1 MPEEEQAQQKEQ
13 KKQEKPTGQTE
24 QVKNEPQDT
33 PASEKKL
40 GGILQ
45 WIILAAVILVFT
57 VAGLV
62 LGRLLNKG
70 PTQAEAQTATQQ
82 ESEQQDK
89 SMDLLL
95 DKAISAK
102 GWYYENLEPVATNL
116 NEPGSTRYVRAALT
130 LEMLPKVD
138 KAKATAFLDERKPI
152 MVNLLNIYF
161 AGLSI
166 EDLNSNKDMRR
177 IQAELLDIFNESLFP
192 DGKPL
197 IKSILFR
204 EFGVQ

>member
-1 MPEEEQAQQKEQ
+1 MPEEEQAKQEEQ
-13 KKQEKPTGQTE
+13 KTQEEPTGQAE
-24 QVKNEPQDT
+24 QVKSESQNT
-33 PASEKKL
+33 PAPEKNS
-40 GGILQ
+40 GGLLQ
-45 WIILAAVILVFT
+45 WIILAAAILVFAA
-57 VAGLV
+57 VGFI

-70 PTQAEAQTATQQ
+70 PVTAEAQTATQQ

-95 DKAISAK
+95 DKAAGTK
-102 GWYYENLEPVATNL
+102 GWYYDLEAVATNL
-116 NEPGSTRYVRAALT
+116 SEPGSTRYVRAALT

-138 KAKATAFLDERKPI
+138 KAKATGFLDERQPI
-152 MVNLLNIYF
+152 MINLLNIYF
-161 AGLSI
+161 AGLTV

-177 IQAELLDIFNESLFP
+177 IQAELVDIFNESLFP